1 MDDQKQGSP
10 VYSRRN
16 VLGKLFL
23 GATALAGSG
32 LLLKNLL
39 PSGQDTGESETQFPS
54 EGSIFHPKEDP
65 REDPRRNA

>member
-1 MDDQKQGSP
+1 MDEQDQGTP

-23 GATALAGSG
+23 GATALVSSG

-39 PSGQDTGESETQFPS
+39 PSSREHGETDDSFPS
-54 EGSIFHPKEDP
+54 EDSIFHPKQDP
-65 REDPRRNA
+65 REDPRRSV